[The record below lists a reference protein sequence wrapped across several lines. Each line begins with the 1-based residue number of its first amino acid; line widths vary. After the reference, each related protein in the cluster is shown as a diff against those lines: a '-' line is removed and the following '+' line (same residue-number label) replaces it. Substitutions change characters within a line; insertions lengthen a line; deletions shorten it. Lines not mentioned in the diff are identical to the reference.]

1 MTKAELLESAKALPA
16 NERIDL
22 VMDLWDTIEPA
33 DADRMMSPA
42 LREELRRSVAED
54 EANPQPAE
62 EWDDLRAKL
71 LRGEF

>member
-1 MTKAELLESAKALPA
+1 MTKAQILESAKLLSP

-22 VMDLWDTIEPA
+22 AMDLWDTIQPT

-54 EANPQPAE
+54 EADPQPAE
-62 EWDDLRAKL
+62 DWDDLKAKL
-71 LRGEF
+71 LRGDF